1 MMQQNAHAVRMKERQ
16 TAMTPDNGPIRTFAS
31 FLALVE
37 DGRLADELTSELEDL
52 VAEMQDSA
60 GGNTPTKGKITI
72 ALNLG
77 FDPKSGMF
85 EVSGDFKVVKPKTPR
100 GRSIFWATAE
110 NLLTRFNPRQQDMFM
125 RDVTGDRGSARDA

>member
-1 MMQQNAHAVRMKERQ
+1 MI
-16 TAMTPDNGPIRTFAS
+16 PDNGPIRTFGN

-52 VAEMQDSA
+52 VAELQDAA
-60 GGNTPTKGKITI
+60 GGNTLSKGKISI
-72 ALNLG
+72 ALDLK

-85 EVSGDFKVVKPKTPR
+85 EVAGDFKIVKPKAPR

-125 RDVTGDRGSARDA
+125 RDVTGERGNARDA